1 MNKGIMMKR
10 LKTLIAGIALIVFAA
25 APLVVVA
32 APTTSAAFQN
42 EPDCEGRLLGIPP
55 WFRGLAIKDGDG
67 NCGVVA
73 PDDVDGGLQGF
84 IWKIALNIVEMG
96 MVVAGYVA
104 FFIILYSGFLFLTN
118 GSNPSVIEKART
130 GIINAVIGLAIALAA
145 IAIVNVIFRIT
156 G

>member
-1 MNKGIMMKR
+1 MILKR
-10 LKTLIAGIALIVFAA
+10 LKTLMIGIAFIAFAA
-25 APLVVVA
+25 VPLVVVA
-32 APTTSAAFQN
+32 APPTSAAFTN
-42 EPDCEGRLLGIPP
+42 APECEGRLLGIPP
-55 WFRGLAIKDGDG
+55 WFRGLALKDSAG
-67 NCGVVA
+67 NCGVA
-73 PDDVDGGLQGF
+73 SPNDVNGGLQGF

-96 MVVAGYVA
+96 MVIAAYVA

-118 GSNPSVIEKART
+118 GSNPSVVEKARV

>member
-1 MNKGIMMKR
+1 MMKNMTSK
-10 LKTLIAGIALIVFAA
+10 LKTLVIGITFVAFAA

-32 APTTSAAFQN
+32 APSTSAVFTNA
-42 EPDCEGRLLGIPP
+42 PDCEGRLLGIPP
-55 WFRGLAIKDGDG
+55 WFRGLAIKDTAG
-67 NCGVVA
+67 NCGVAA
-73 PDDVDGGLQGF
+73 PTDVNGGLQGF

-96 MVVAGYVA
+96 MVAAAYVA

-118 GSNPSVIEKART
+118 GSNPSVVEKARV

>member
-1 MNKGIMMKR
+1 MKMILKQ
-10 LKTLIAGIALIVFAA
+10 LKTLVIGIAFVAFAA

-32 APTTSAAFQN
+32 APVTSAF
-42 EPDCEGRLLGIPP
+42 DSDTSCEGRLLGIPP
-55 WFRGLAIKDGDG
+55 WFRGLSVKDANG
-67 NCGVVA
+67 CGVA
-73 PDDVDGGLQGF
+73 SPDLIDGGLQGF

-96 MVVAGYVA
+96 MVLAAYVA